1 MNCKPNLNCRP
12 INSIADTS
20 QSVGGATNT
29 LSRSGADLNP
39 PLPKVCIEGRQWARL
54 YTLFL
59 IHDVII
65 MACVR
70 WRSWR
75 VYGEI
80 AKQGCGRDNNLNR
93 ASNRDKESKH
103 TITVCSLFLFVSLD
117 RPPLLQLVARSGSRN
132 TWLPIV
138 KNKCNSVVVMIV
150 TWCSLPSFTVF
161 LCYRTLLRK
170 LC

>member
-1 MNCKPNLNCRP
+1 MCTVKV
-12 INSIADTS
+12 D
-20 QSVGGATNT
+20 SV
-29 LSRSGADLNP
+29 
-39 PLPKVCIEGRQWARL
+39 E
-54 YTLFL
+54 
-59 IHDVII
+59 
-65 MACVR
+65 
-70 WRSWR
+70 SWR

-150 TWCSLPSFTVF
+150 TWCLLPSFTVF